1 MSMKSPIFEVAISG
15 THNISIPDKMAVP
28 FIEAGKSRVQV
39 KATFE
44 DRSISFHAALRKYQG
59 HYVMMFSKSK
69 QKELQLLPNDQF
81 QLQLFEDTSTYGVEV
96 PEEFEAVLSSD
107 LEAFK
112 IFESFTK
119 GKQRGIIYMITRF
132 KDSQRKIDKT
142 LILCENLK
150 RGIRENKELL
160 KAL

>member
-1 MSMKSPIFEVAISG
+1 MII
-15 THNISIPDKMAVP
+15 
-28 FIEAGKSRVQV
+28 
-39 KATFE
+39 
-44 DRSISFHAALRKYQG
+44 RK
-59 HYVMMFSKSK
+59 F
-69 QKELQLLPNDQF
+69 
-81 QLQLFEDTSTYGVEV
+81 
-96 PEEFEAVLSSD
+96 LSSD